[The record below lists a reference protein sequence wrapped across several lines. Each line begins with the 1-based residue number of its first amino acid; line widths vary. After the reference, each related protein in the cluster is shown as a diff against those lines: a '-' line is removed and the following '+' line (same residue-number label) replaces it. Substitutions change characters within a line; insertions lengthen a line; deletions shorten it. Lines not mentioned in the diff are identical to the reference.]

1 MSRLISFSG
10 LPGVGKTT
18 LARALSARINAIHLR
33 ADTVEAALKNSV
45 LKIHPAED
53 AGYLVLKSLAKDNL
67 LLGFDV
73 IVDTVNPVPV
83 SRKLWTDCAIEAEA
97 TLINIEVI
105 CEDERIHRNRVE
117 TRVNDIDGLIVPT
130 WAEVK
135 KRHYEPWIEDR
146 IVLDTSKLGIPE
158 CVEKIAAVLA

>member
-18 LARALSARINAIHLR
+18 LARALSTHINAIHLR
-33 ADTVEAALKNSV
+33 VDSVEVALKNSA

-73 IVDTVNPVPV
+73 VVDTVNPVPS
-83 SRKLWTDCAIEAEA
+83 SRKLWTNCAIEAEA
-97 TLINIEVI
+97 TLIDIEVI
-105 CEDERIHRNRVE
+105 CEDEDIHRNRVE
-117 TRVNDIDGLIVPT
+117 TRVSDIDGLIVPT

-135 KRHYEPWIEDR
+135 ERHYEPWIEDR
-146 IVLDTSKLGIPE
+146 IIVDTSKLSIPE